1 MARHNDIGH
10 AGEAIAKRYLEER
23 SYRILETN
31 WRYRR
36 AEVDLIAMDGKTLV
50 FVEVKTRNSTA
61 FGEIE
66 DFVTR
71 KKEDLL
77 IAAAHAYMEHID
89 HDWEIRFDIIAIL
102 YLDEQSYS
110 VKHIEDAFFPGLE

>member
-23 SYRILETN
+23 SYRILEAN

-50 FVEVKTRNSTA
+50 FVEVKTRNTTA

-71 KKEDLL
+71 KKEDML

>member
-10 AGEAIAKRYLEER
+10 AGEAIARRYLEER
-23 SYRILETN
+23 GYRTLETN

-36 AEVDLIAMDGKTLV
+36 AEVDLIVMDGRTLV
-50 FVEVKTRNSTA
+50 FVEVKTRNTTA

-71 KKEDLL
+71 KKEAML

-89 HDWEIRFDIIAIL
+89 HDWEVRFDIIAIL
-102 YLDEQSYS
+102 YLDEKSYS

>member
-1 MARHNDIGH
+1 MAHHNDIGH

-23 SYRILETN
+23 GYRILETN

-50 FVEVKTRNSTA
+50 FVEVKTRNTTA

>member
-23 SYRILETN
+23 GYRILETN

-50 FVEVKTRNSTA
+50 FVEVKTRNTTA

-110 VKHIEDAFFPGLE
+110 VKHLEDAFFPGLE

>member
-10 AGEAIAKRYLEER
+10 AGEAIARRYLEER
-23 SYRILETN
+23 GYRILETN

-50 FVEVKTRNSTA
+50 FVEVKTRNTTA

>member
-1 MARHNDIGH
+1 MAHHNDIGN

-23 SYRILETN
+23 DYRILEEN

-36 AEVDLIAMDGKTLV
+36 AEVDLIAMDRRTLV
-50 FVEVKTRNSTA
+50 FIEVKTRNTTA

-71 KKEDLL
+71 KKESML
-77 IAAAHAYMEHID
+77 IAAAHAYMDHID

-102 YLDEQSYS
+102 YLDEKSYS
-110 VKHIEDAFFPGLE
+110 VKHLEDAFFPGLE

>member
-23 SYRILETN
+23 GYRILETN

-50 FVEVKTRNSTA
+50 FVEVKTRNTTA

-71 KKEDLL
+71 KKEDMLT
-77 IAAAHAYMEHID
+77 AAAHAYMEHID

-102 YLDEQSYS
+102 YLDEHSYS

>member
-50 FVEVKTRNSTA
+50 FVEVKTRNTTA

-110 VKHIEDAFFPGLE
+110 LKHIEDAFFPGLE

>member
-10 AGEAIAKRYLEER
+10 AGESIAKRYLEER
-23 SYRILETN
+23 GYRILETN

-50 FVEVKTRNSTA
+50 FVEVKTRNTTA

>member
-23 SYRILETN
+23 GYRILETN

-50 FVEVKTRNSTA
+50 FVEVKTRNTTA

>member
-1 MARHNDIGH
+1 MARHNEIGK
-10 AGEAIAKRYLEER
+10 AGEQIAKNYLTER
-23 SYRILETN
+23 GYRILEEN

-36 AEVDLIAMDGKTLV
+36 AEVDLIAMDKDTLV
-50 FVEVKTRNSTA
+50 IVEVKTRNTTA

-77 IAAAHAYMEHID
+77 AAAAHAYMDHID
-89 HDWEIRFDIIAIL
+89 HDWAVRFDIIAIL
-102 YLDEQSYS
+102 YLDEKSYS
-110 VKHIEDAFFPGLE
+110 VKHIEDAFFPGLG